1 MFTFTAYNTEWVY
14 VHCCFC
20 NCTLQIYICG
30 VQPYRHI
37 RFILICKTR
46 QISHNCVVAVAV
58 VWCSAF
64 SFFFAV
70 LLLSFATLSLPTHRT
85 TITTKFEEE
94 KKINNARFPY
104 LLLNAAPL
112 KLYRFSIW
120 IFHFAVSG
128 FGNGEV
134 YKFLDENT
142 CYQFSITI
150 SAS

>member
-64 SFFFAV
+64 SFFCCCFAFIIC
-70 LLLSFATLSLPTHRT
+70 LSVFAYPSHHNYNKIWRR
-85 TITTKFEEE
+85 

-112 KLYRFSIW
+112 KMYRFSIW